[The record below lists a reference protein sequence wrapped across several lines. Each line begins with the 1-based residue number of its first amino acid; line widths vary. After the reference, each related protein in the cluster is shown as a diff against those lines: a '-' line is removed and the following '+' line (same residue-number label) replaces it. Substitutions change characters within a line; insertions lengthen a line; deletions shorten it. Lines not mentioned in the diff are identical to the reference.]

1 MDNKQGL
8 CETQVEDAAVQRQVS
23 QTNNLQEETVVM
35 PEQVDKK
42 NIDVDDLPADDLVGK
57 VQVNSSGVAVDVN
70 TSSEKHETKVNGH
83 SNGDVN
89 GVSGSDSEA
98 ELDGSDSEN
107 EDKET
112 GLNQLADIPDEN
124 TVSAETDE
132 KLQSTISVASN
143 RVTETYTTESHSL
156 ETMGPTTD
164 ADAYDIDLDKSV
176 PELVTEFELLSQ
188 VGATDVSHTF
198 MHTECS
204 SISSTT
210 SSTSTRTS
218 RIPVAVDK
226 KKSSM
231 ITRQDTYTIETNC
244 SESDNSTSVQKTD
257 ADNNED
263 FAFEDEVDTS
273 MGTALQRQ
281 NTYTVRS
288 SKISES
294 YITSQE
300 IRSISSK
307 EVKSASQKI
316 LDGEIMT
323 SLISKDELDEMIA
336 DENLAKQEKE
346 MNNSSKPAVEIQFD
360 KEVATP
366 SLMTADSQEK
376 KIPVVEEVFTEK
388 IVARL
393 GSNEFEESMAKFDE
407 TEVNIHRLGTQSLE
421 SGTIEEEENQ
431 EIITDDQANSKVT
444 YTEYKESDKENNS
457 STMKEQSLQQE
468 EIQRTEFEKEN
479 ASQEDEPLY
488 KDPEDSL
495 LKDTNSLVQKELPTA
510 KIEDQYVTAEEV
522 RIQKHKVN
530 AKEEAQL
537 MDVATI
543 QPTIAIESTDP
554 TKEPTILEATSLLSS
569 FIPTVTQM
577 VSTPVLSSEVE
588 ENSEEGE
595 KQSEEENIRT
605 SKDVEQLLRDI
616 RDPNL
621 DCSLEDIEAMIE
633 GKEPVTHKEDLNRVS
648 PEFAT
653 AVNLIDQNPDK
664 GFDPEDP
671 AVKGIEDWEC
681 SNLNTSL
688 ESVESR
694 SSKLK
699 SVFKRRRSR
708 SEERKSLLDDRSN
721 TNDHEEEE
729 EDDKVSVGCINSWL
743 LYIFIKIFD

>member
-281 NTYTVRS
+281 NTYPVRS

-294 YITSQE
+294 YITSQK

-393 GSNEFEESMAKFDE
+393 GSNEFEEFKAKFDE

-421 SGTIEEEENQ
+421 SVTIEEEENQ

-444 YTEYKESDKENNS
+444 YTEYKESEKENNS

-468 EIQRTEFEKEN
+468 EIQRTEFEKGN

-495 LKDTNSLVQKELPTA
+495 LKDKNSLVQKELPTA

-530 AKEEAQL
+530 AKEEAQM
-537 MDVATI
+537 MDAATI

-577 VSTPVLSSEVE
+577 VSTPVLSSEIE
-588 ENSEEGE
+588 ENSKEGE

-653 AVNLIDQNPDK
+653 AVNLIDQ
-664 GFDPEDP
+664 
-671 AVKGIEDWEC
+671 V
-681 SNLNTSL
+681 LT
-688 ESVESR
+688 
-694 SSKLK
+694 
-699 SVFKRRRSR
+699 
-708 SEERKSLLDDRSN
+708 
-721 TNDHEEEE
+721 
-729 EDDKVSVGCINSWL
+729 
-743 LYIFIKIFD
+743 YI

>member
-257 ADNNED
+257 EDNNED

-421 SGTIEEEENQ
+421 SGTIEEEETQ

-495 LKDTNSLVQKELPTA
+495 LKDTNSLVQKELPTV

>member
-198 MHTECS
+198 MHTDCS

-393 GSNEFEESMAKFDE
+393 GSNEFEESKAKFDE

-468 EIQRTEFEKEN
+468 EIQRTEFEKGN

-495 LKDTNSLVQKELPTA
+495 LKDKNSLVQKELPTA

-530 AKEEAQL
+530 AKEEAQM
-537 MDVATI
+537 MDAATI

-577 VSTPVLSSEVE
+577 VSTPVLSSEIE
-588 ENSEEGE
+588 ENSKEGE